1 MLHYS
6 PALLAAAD
14 GEPGGG
20 RGRGGG
26 VPGGRGLPPASL
38 QPRHN
43 NQQGME
49 ARAGQVR
56 TRATTTAAN
65 ESSDAFSWLKVPSHL

>member
-1 MLHYS
+1 MLHCS

-49 ARAGQVR
+49 AGAGQVR
-56 TRATTTAAN
+56 TRVITRAAN
-65 ESSDAFSWLKVPSHL
+65 QPSEAY